1 MDIKIE
7 NYLSKHEILKIGKM
21 DFTDIIV
28 DDPIEFVEIVSK
40 TEYYISHVS
49 WWEKIEI
56 KNAGNS
62 MGGGGIKDK
71 TDSNLFWSEVYYLDK
86 KFHQIDEDNAIISYI
101 NNVRRLYLKHNL
113 YPSFDLKKLT

>member
-62 MGGGGIKDK
+62 MGGGGVRDK
-71 TDSNLFWSEVYYLDK
+71 NDSNLFWSEVYYLSK
-86 KFHQIDEDNAIISYI
+86 KFNQTDEDNAIISYI
-101 NNVRRLYLKHNL
+101 NNVRGQYPKHNL